1 MISNL
6 EREVRSL
13 KEGFGPFPSMMPP
26 STQPES
32 KTPKR
37 LSTPEKRHEKER
49 REKDILPSSQQQEEC
64 LDMEIEP
71 LLNNTPGC
79 STNEEYMNRRMD
91 WPQGGDSTPWSAD
104 AIGAKRDANIN
115 INAKA
120 NPNAYSNIYTNTN
133 TNVTRDKKFMVK
145 TAELTKPYNKG
156 IRLVENRQLVPPS
169 HPSPR
174 NSEWVN
180 VTGKRRRKQS
190 STSNEAATGSRQRL
204 ASTRGVAAKPGRKL
218 IKLAVVTITNK
229 SGDTTYAQI
238 LAKAREKVSFKD
250 LGIETTVIRRAMNGA
265 IVIEVPGPQGKQLAG
280 TLSSRLA
287 AALGEDA
294 KVLNPVAMGK
304 LRLRGIDPSTS
315 TEEIYIELEALSGH
329 DRTLR

>member
-1 MISNL
+1 MDPAALGERCLEHLAEMDRQMSLCSNISGIVAGRMKDSGIIASEITRAMIEKLTTVGDVISLRNENFSLKEGLDEIKRREQAQCKEIQTLRKMISNL

-37 LSTPEKRHEKER
+37 LSTPEKRHEKKR

-104 AIGAKRDANIN
+104 AIGVKRDANIN
-115 INAKA
+115 INAKT
-120 NPNAYSNIYTNTN
+120 NPNTYSNIYTNTN
-133 TNVTRDKKFMVK
+133 TNVTRDKKSMVK

-156 IRLVENRQLVPPS
+156 IRLVENRRLVPPS
-169 HPSPR
+169 HPSLR
-174 NSEWVN
+174 NAEWVN
-180 VTGKRRRKQS
+180 VTGKRRR
-190 STSNEAATGSRQRL
+190 
-204 ASTRGVAAKPGRKL
+204 
-218 IKLAVVTITNK
+218 I
-229 SGDTTYAQI
+229 
-238 LAKAREKVSFKD
+238 
-250 LGIETTVIRRAMNGA
+250 
-265 IVIEVPGPQGKQLAG
+265 
-280 TLSSRLA
+280 
-287 AALGEDA
+287 
-294 KVLNPVAMGK
+294 
-304 LRLRGIDPSTS
+304 
-315 TEEIYIELEALSGH
+315 
-329 DRTLR
+329 